1 MASLAITKLVEKA
14 RSVQG
19 SLARLRDE
27 NKKTEQRTIG
37 AVCQLAGGAVGGV
50 LDGKYGGGE
59 THEVFGM
66 PSALTG
72 GAVLAAVGIM
82 DLIPGAEYVANVGLG
97 AASYG
102 LGNLIKGRITPT

>member
-1 MASLAITKLVEKA
+1 MASQAITKLVEKA

-19 SLARLRDE
+19 SLARMRAE
-27 NKKTEQRTIG
+27 NKKVEQRTIG

-59 THEVFGM
+59 AHEVFGM

-82 DLIPGAEYVANVGLG
+82 DLVPGAEYVASLGLG

-102 LGNLIKGRITPT
+102 LGNLIKGRMTST